1 MNALL
6 LDTNALLWYLL
17 QPSRLTGP
25 ARRAVQTA
33 GSLAVSAATVWEV
46 VTKHRIGKLP
56 EVGPLVRYGLLT
68 ALAAQGIAVLPISGA
83 DAERAGMHPAAHRD
97 PFDRMI
103 AAQAVNHALS
113 VVSSDPQLDTLGAAR
128 IW

>member
-1 MNALL
+1 MNVL

-25 ARRAVQTA
+25 ARRAIETA
-33 GSLAVSAATVWEV
+33 ASLAVSAATVWEV

-56 EVGPLVRYGLLT
+56 EAGPLVRYGLLT
-68 ALAAQGIAVLPISGA
+68 ALAAQGVAVLPISGT

-103 AAQAVNHALS
+103 AAQAVNHARS
-113 VVSSDPQLDTLGAAR
+113 VVSSDPQLDTLGATR